1 MISIINNKYIW
12 NKTPPPKKKSWMIL
26 CQKKEYILFGRLPEL
41 IQFYF
46 NDSFGCNN
54 MAGGITS
61 TRLFD
66 ALQFYI
72 GSEIESMQSLTCGPI
87 YRSWSIFI
95 LLSSLIPWTPSI
107 QGLTCNRSCN
117 FFWQQKYTVGLNGLD
132 KWNLWAPSTE
142 GVEESTAGCVHT
154 HCQPPTLLPCPISP
168 PAPILLPAPRPSQR
182 SLYIHHRKLV
192 IITQSIK

>member
-1 MISIINNKYIW
+1 MSE
-12 NKTPPPKKKSWMIL
+12 KKSTFCL
-26 CQKKEYILFGRLPEL
+26 VGAGKELPEL
-41 IQFYF
+41 FQFDL
-46 NDSFGCNN
+46 NDSFDCNN
-54 MAGGITS
+54 MAGGITN

-154 HCQPPTLLPCPISP
+154 HCQPPTLRSP
-168 PAPILLPAPRPSQR
+168 VQSHLQP
-182 SLYIHHRKLV
+182 LYYYQPLGPV
-192 IITQSIK
+192 SAACTSITGSWSSSPNQ